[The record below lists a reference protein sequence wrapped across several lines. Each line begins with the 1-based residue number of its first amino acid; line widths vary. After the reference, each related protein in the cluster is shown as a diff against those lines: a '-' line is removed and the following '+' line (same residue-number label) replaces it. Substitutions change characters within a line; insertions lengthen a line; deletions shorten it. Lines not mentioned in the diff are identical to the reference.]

1 MILQI
6 FPILENLIHQYREG
20 AGRGEGRKNGDRGE
34 GRKNSDRGEGRKNGD
49 RGERKRKVVV
59 EG

>member
-20 AGRGEGRKNGDRGE
+20 AGRGG
-34 GRKNSDRGEGRKNGD
+34 GRKNGD
-49 RGERKRKVVV
+49 RGERKGKVVV
-59 EG
+59 EV